1 MSLFKHW
8 SALPTYSFALSSDSI
23 IISQFSSFVKSF
35 FCELSV
41 NRFSVS
47 LENFGVR
54 ILLGSARLFLSL
66 SGIKVYHKISFL
78 SIPFFDLYF
87 SAFFAVFLAVVGF
100 FEILPFFSFLK
111 FVDLLF
117 ISFVYLLFIGAF
129 YNIFYLFIYLLLCFC
144 TFLIILFLY
153 SHKLKR

>member
-1 MSLFKHW
+1 MLSHLSDTSVSIRNLKFLSDIFVSSFKHW
-8 SALPTYSFALSSDSI
+8 STLPTYPFALSSDSI
-23 IISQFSSFVKSF
+23 IISQFLPFVKSF

-100 FEILPFFSFLK
+100 FEILPFFPF
-111 FVDLLF
+111 
-117 ISFVYLLFIGAF
+117 
-129 YNIFYLFIYLLLCFC
+129 
-144 TFLIILFLY
+144 
-153 SHKLKR
+153 